1 MLSEM
6 TAGEWMRQNGHRWK
20 KAKQAPTG
28 KNAKRAGAQAIRRRR
43 ANKYGDPLAKSQ
55 TIKAFVEAVA
65 SMSRSGECIFV
76 PAAQRGVPAAVEF
89 CGKNISAA
97 RYACLIALGAP
108 KSEGLVVR
116 HHCGNGHLSCVNPD
130 HLSWGTQ
137 GDNIADANRHRAA
150 GDCAQDKIN
159 AIT

>member
-1 MLSEM
+1 MKHQ
-6 TAGEWMRQNGHRWK
+6 TASEWMRQHGLSWS

-28 KNAKRAGAQAIRRRR
+28 KNAKHASTQAIRRRR
-43 ANKYGDPLAKSQ
+43 ANKRGDPLKKSQ

-65 SMSRSGECIFV
+65 SASRKSECVFV
-76 PAAQRGVPAAVEF
+76 PAAQKGVPAIVWF

-97 RYACLIALGAP
+97 RYACLLAMGAP
-108 KSEGLVVR
+108 KSDGLVVR
-116 HHCGNGHLSCVNPD
+116 HHCGNGDLSCVNPD

-137 GDNIADANRHRAA
+137 GDNIADANKHRSA
-150 GDCAQDKIN
+150 GDHTQDKIN